1 MGMILGKAMDDSM
14 KRNQEFMQET
24 QRVMLERNIQM
35 QNQMRERMMAQ
46 QIARTREMFTW
57 LATFYV
63 VAGVAMIRGYR
74 ITKNPA
80 ALAPLLPLTFIV
92 GYQGDAAYGSKMNRI
107 KSEAEN
113 ILMFERD
120 LIESPLGLPTI
131 STLDVGRMQ
140 LEEQKRYHSSSVPD
154 K

>member
-1 MGMILGKAMDDSM
+1 MGMILGKAMEDSM
-14 KRNQEFMQET
+14 RKNQEFMQEN
-24 QRVMLERNIQM
+24 QRVMLERQIQM

-57 LATFYV
+57 LASFYV
-63 VAGVAMIRGYR
+63 LAGVAMIRGYR
-74 ITKNPA
+74 ATKKPA

-92 GYQGDAAYGSKMNRI
+92 GYQGDLAYGTKMNRI

-113 ILMFERD
+113 ILMFEKD
-120 LIESPLGLPTI
+120 LIESPLGLPSI
-131 STLDVGRMQ
+131 SSLDVGRMQ
-140 LEEQKRYHSSSVPD
+140 SEEQSRYHSASVPD